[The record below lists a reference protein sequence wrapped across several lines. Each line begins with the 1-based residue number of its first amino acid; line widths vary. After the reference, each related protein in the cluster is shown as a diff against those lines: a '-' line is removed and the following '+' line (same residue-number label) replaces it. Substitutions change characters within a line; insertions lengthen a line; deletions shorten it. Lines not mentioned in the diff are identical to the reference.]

1 MALVPADATKLVAG
15 ATAWQTPASASTNL
29 LEKWHDL
36 FRAYDIQESGTVAC
50 SDFVKLEIRNG
61 FEQGDLKR
69 ILRAFPIMSQADP
82 SSRGRLDFM
91 DFCKARLNSFDQ
103 SANRIVP
110 SVQQLLKIAEHDL
123 ATTMLERFRMG
134 PCYSWEIRKELKEVF
149 RCWKSTAEPVLL
161 PSDWLMAN
169 KVVETECD
177 AYLTEKW
184 TGERAFQAADT
195 NKDGMIQFEEFV
207 SFSLPLLDATFGR
220 KTNEAL
226 QLLKKVCSRERRTLS
241 FTVKVPLFLPHP
253 PYTFQAPTLARH
265 SDCNFYHA
273 DDLELPSS
281 ITDLPDLLALLRLK
295 LKLVG
300 MSLSAFWQVSEP
312 ESLELLCSEN
322 ASKILISLF
331 DAMAKATATGAAN
344 AAIYIKNIRPKPV
357 QLQEVHHQELQLNC
371 LCPHVHPLGMRW
383 HLDWNSHLIGHGRG
397 PLRLPHNFTIG
408 IGDALV
414 LQLPNEESGIAW
426 KVFMTDDG
434 ILSKPL
440 LEQVQVVKGKKK
452 TKVIQTIAAENAT
465 AEGDVNPKPPRGAKP
480 SKQRPQSGAVR
491 ASRVAFDRRLVIIGQ
506 KEGVCRL
513 FAEMSWEHQED
524 TLCHGI
530 QNVPAVEASVG
541 RLGPFQIIV
550 ERNSPKPAELQKAKG
565 MAWWIGTRWSPKPV
579 KGKGRPRSAR

>member
-1 MALVPADATKLVAG
+1 MLGAGFSHLFFHVFFLVG
-15 ATAWQTPASASTNL
+15 L
-29 LEKWHDL
+29 LLLDSLCKNQG
-36 FRAYDIQESGTVAC
+36 FRDE
-50 SDFVKLEIRNG
+50 
-61 FEQGDLKR
+61 
-69 ILRAFPIMSQADP
+69 
-82 SSRGRLDFM
+82 
-91 DFCKARLNSFDQ
+91 
-103 SANRIVP
+103 ANRIVP
-110 SVQQLLKIAEHDL
+110 SVQQLLRIAERDL
-123 ATTMLERFRMG
+123 TTTMLERFRMG
-134 PCYSWEIRKELKEVF
+134 PCYSWEIRKELKEVRF
-149 RCWKSTAEPVLL
+149 SFYFGKNVSKVFKTSILILCKLQYFSRFVGFGKVFHCWKSAAEPVLL

-177 AYLTEKW
+177 AYLSEKW

-281 ITDLPDLLALLRLK
+281 ITNLPDLLALLRLK

-300 MSLSAFWQVSEP
+300 MSFSAFWQVSEP
-312 ESLELLCSEN
+312 EKSLELLSSEN
-322 ASKILISLF
+322 GSKILISLF
-331 DAMAKATATGAAN
+331 DAMAKATAPAAAN

-452 TKVIQTIAAENAT
+452 TK
-465 AEGDVNPKPPRGAKP
+465 
-480 SKQRPQSGAVR
+480 
-491 ASRVAFDRRLVIIGQ
+491 ASR
-506 KEGVCRL
+506 C
-513 FAEMSWEHQED
+513 
-524 TLCHGI
+524 C
-530 QNVPAVEASVG
+530 
-541 RLGPFQIIV
+541 
-550 ERNSPKPAELQKAKG
+550 KAKVFRFAYG
-565 MAWWIGTRWSPKPV
+565 
-579 KGKGRPRSAR
+579 

>member
-1 MALVPADATKLVAG
+1 M
-15 ATAWQTPASASTNL
+15 
-29 LEKWHDL
+29 
-36 FRAYDIQESGTVAC
+36 
-50 SDFVKLEIRNG
+50 
-61 FEQGDLKR
+61 
-69 ILRAFPIMSQADP
+69 
-82 SSRGRLDFM
+82 
-91 DFCKARLNSFDQ
+91 
-103 SANRIVP
+103 
-110 SVQQLLKIAEHDL
+110 
-123 ATTMLERFRMG
+123 
-134 PCYSWEIRKELKEVF
+134 
-149 RCWKSTAEPVLL
+149 
-161 PSDWLMAN
+161 
-169 KVVETECD
+169 VETECD

-265 SDCNFYHA
+265 SDCHFYHA

-281 ITDLPDLLALLRLK
+281 ITNLPDLLALLRLK

-300 MSLSAFWQVSEP
+300 MSFSAFWQVSEP
-312 ESLELLCSEN
+312 EKSLDLLASEN
-322 ASKILISLF
+322 GSTILITLF
-331 DAMAKATATGAAN
+331 DAMAKATAPAAAN

-452 TKVIQTIAAENAT
+452 TKAGRCVKQASSGLLTDEQLLSKTQSKHILLQLQLDEILFNYTFVCHNTRTRSTRKVRFQSCIVSYCLVLLGVFITYWSAYYSFWILVTTLFSQVIELIGQVIQTIAAENAT
-465 AEGDVNPKPPRGAKP
+465 AEGLACG
-480 SKQRPQSGAVR
+480 
-491 ASRVAFDRRLVIIGQ
+491 
-506 KEGVCRL
+506 E
-513 FAEMSWEHQED
+513 
-524 TLCHGI
+524 TLNSVEVYLEI
-530 QNVPAVEASVG
+530 SSDEASHHVAPNFAD
-541 RLGPFQIIV
+541 L
-550 ERNSPKPAELQKAKG
+550 A
-565 MAWWIGTRWSPKPV
+565 T
-579 KGKGRPRSAR
+579 

>member
-1 MALVPADATKLVAG
+1 
-15 ATAWQTPASASTNL
+15 
-29 LEKWHDL
+29 
-36 FRAYDIQESGTVAC
+36 
-50 SDFVKLEIRNG
+50 
-61 FEQGDLKR
+61 
-69 ILRAFPIMSQADP
+69 
-82 SSRGRLDFM
+82 
-91 DFCKARLNSFDQ
+91 
-103 SANRIVP
+103 
-110 SVQQLLKIAEHDL
+110 
-123 ATTMLERFRMG
+123 
-134 PCYSWEIRKELKEVF
+134 
-149 RCWKSTAEPVLL
+149 
-161 PSDWLMAN
+161 MAN

-177 AYLTEKW
+177 AYLSEKW

-253 PYTFQAPTLARH
+253 PYTFQAPILARH

-281 ITDLPDLLALLRLK
+281 ITNLPDLLALLRLK

-300 MSLSAFWQVSEP
+300 MSFSAFWQVSEP
-312 ESLELLCSEN
+312 EKSLELLSSEN
-322 ASKILISLF
+322 GSKILISLF
-331 DAMAKATATGAAN
+331 DAMAKATAPAAAN

-452 TKVIQTIAAENAT
+452 TK
-465 AEGDVNPKPPRGAKP
+465 
-480 SKQRPQSGAVR
+480 
-491 ASRVAFDRRLVIIGQ
+491 ASR
-506 KEGVCRL
+506 C
-513 FAEMSWEHQED
+513 
-524 TLCHGI
+524 C
-530 QNVPAVEASVG
+530 
-541 RLGPFQIIV
+541 
-550 ERNSPKPAELQKAKG
+550 KAKVFRFAYG
-565 MAWWIGTRWSPKPV
+565 
-579 KGKGRPRSAR
+579 